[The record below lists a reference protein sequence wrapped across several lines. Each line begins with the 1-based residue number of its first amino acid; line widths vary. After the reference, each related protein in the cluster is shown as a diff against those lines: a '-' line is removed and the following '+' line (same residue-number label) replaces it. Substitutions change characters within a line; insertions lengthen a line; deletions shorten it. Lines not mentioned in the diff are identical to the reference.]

1 MKHLITTLALSIAS
15 LTYGQDQWE
24 FSKMVNYKLEVGT
37 TDTYYATDTME
48 CNCKLILTEGDY
60 GRMFLSVMYA
70 AEVGSRYLVMDYH
83 KTTKSH
89 TMTIKNISSSKEQG
103 ITILLNGKKA
113 ELFSVNMKSKTVF
126 IL

>member
-1 MKHLITTLALSIAS
+1 MKHLITTLTLSIAG
-15 LTYGQDQWE
+15 LTYAQDQWE

-37 TDTYYATDTME
+37 TDTYYATDTLE
-48 CNCKLILTEGDY
+48 CDCKLILTEGDY

-70 AEVGSRYLVMDYH
+70 AEIGSRYLVLDYH

-89 TMTIKNISSSKEQG
+89 AMTIKNISSTKEQG

-113 ELFSVNMKSKTVF
+113 ELFSASMKSKTVF
-126 IL
+126 IP